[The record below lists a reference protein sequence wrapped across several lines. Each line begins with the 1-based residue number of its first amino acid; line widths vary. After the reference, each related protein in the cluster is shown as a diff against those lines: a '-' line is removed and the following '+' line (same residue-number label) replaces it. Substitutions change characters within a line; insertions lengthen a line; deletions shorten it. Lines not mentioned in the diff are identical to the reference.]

1 MRSTF
6 VIMALV
12 VISPLMAG
20 CGPAPQPLWSNDSR
34 HFFFPKS
41 DGSILQ
47 FDLEQRATRTF
58 LNPGAQRPCLVALS
72 PREPAICFANAG
84 LGSEGRSAQ
93 VGFGMLTDGK
103 IGWSDPT
110 NWGDMNGVRQVAV
123 TSCFWSAAG
132 ERILVWSQHKLAVP
146 DLIKSST
153 PFGSF
158 AVFDVKSKKLT
169 ELTTTPPA
177 VILAQAIH
185 VSPLCPSGQG
195 YLGMKLADNGPKFVF
210 VSWDGW
216 EYPLAVSDEA
226 AESLDLRKE
235 MQTGTAFAAILNVKS
250 TEGAVDEKWIRNCFP
265 LPQGVWTDDV
275 LRFTLRTGTI
285 AIDIKKRRIE
295 KEPLTPSQ
303 QQEFAAITT
312 ADDADS
318 GWRTIQTAAFREG
331 DFALHCRQRADSL
344 QARVDLIDR
353 KLARRRVLLEGTLPA
368 NFFVHHLFPAPD
380 GRHILVSLLDATG
393 KQAELHLIQ
402 SDGQITEKIEAGAS
416 Y

>member
-1 MRSTF
+1 MRSIF
-6 VIMALV
+6 AIMTMIMMSL
-12 VISPLMAG
+12 LMVG
-20 CGPAPQPLWSNDSR
+20 CGPAPQPVWSNDSR

-47 FDLEQRATRTF
+47 YDLEQRATRTL
-58 LNPGAQRPCLVALS
+58 LNVGEQRPCLLALS
-72 PREPAICFANAG
+72 PREPAIGFANAV
-84 LGSEGRSAQ
+84 LGSDSRAVQ

-103 IGWSDPT
+103 FGWSEPAT
-110 NWGDMNGVRQVAV
+110 WGEMNGTRQVAV
-123 TSCFWSAAG
+123 TSCFWSPAG
-132 ERILVWSQHKLAVP
+132 ERILVWSQHKMAIP

-153 PFGSF
+153 PFGCF
-158 AVFDVKSKKLT
+158 AVFDVKSKKLS

-210 VSWDGW
+210 VNWDGW
-216 EYPLAVSDEA
+216 EYPLALSDEA
-226 AESLDLRKE
+226 AEVLDLRKE
-235 MQTGTAFAAILNVKS
+235 MRTGTAFAAILNVKS
-250 TEGAVDEKWIRNCFP
+250 TEGAADEKWIRNCFP
-265 LPQGVWTDDV
+265 LPQGVWTDDI

-285 AIDIKKRRIE
+285 AIDVKNRRIE
-295 KEPLTPSQ
+295 KISLTPSQ
-303 QQEFAAITT
+303 EREFAAITT

-318 GWRTIQTAAFREG
+318 RWRTIQTAAFREG

-344 QARVDLIDR
+344 QARVDLVDQ
-353 KLARRRVLLEGTLPA
+353 KLGRRRVLLEGMLPA

-380 GRHILVSLLDATG
+380 GRHVLVSLLDATG

-402 SDGQITEKIEAGAS
+402 SDGQIAGKFEAGAV